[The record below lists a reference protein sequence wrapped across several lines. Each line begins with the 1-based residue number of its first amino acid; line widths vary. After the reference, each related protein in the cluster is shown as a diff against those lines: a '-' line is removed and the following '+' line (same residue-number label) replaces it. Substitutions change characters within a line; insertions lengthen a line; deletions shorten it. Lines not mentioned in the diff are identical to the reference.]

1 MTIVMNTP
9 PEGMRWTLT
18 INASLDGGSEI
29 LPTGFVFTRYDEVI
43 QAALALKDTIDR
55 LHGFSRETVG
65 RIVGRDAGASAKQLG
80 SLNNIPIRG
89 G

>member
-1 MTIVMNTP
+1 MTVVVNTP

-18 INASLDGGSEI
+18 INASLSGGSEI

-55 LHGFSRETVG
+55 LHGFSSPTVG
-65 RIVGRDAGASAKQLG
+65 RIVGREDKASANRLI
-80 SLNNIPIRG
+80 SLVNTPIRG